1 MKKIVVFFS
10 VATFLFFLPLLTSA
24 ETKTGLITTEEG
36 TYYYIDGVKQTG
48 FQIIDGK
55 TYFFSRI
62 GNNEM
67 RTGMFNIDGVGYYFN
82 EEGIMQTGWY
92 NDGTNTYYFDEDGKR
107 ASGFKKI
114 EDNTYF
120 FSRIG
125 NNEMRTGMFNIDG
138 VGYYFNE
145 EGMMQTG
152 WYNDGTNTYY
162 FDEDGKRVSGFKK
175 IEGNTYFF
183 SRINNNEMRTGVILI
198 DGDSYAFNEEGI
210 MQTGWYQDATDTY
223 YFDENGKGLTG
234 FQTINYKKYFFSR
247 INKHEMR
254 TGVILI
260 DGDSYAFDE
269 DGIMQTGWYKDGTNT
284 YYFYSSGKGAV
295 DFVDIDGSTYFFSR
309 LGLHEMRTGQ
319 VYVDGNL
326 CYLAADGKLEKI
338 QYIPT
343 YYMQRDARWKDIRY
357 GFSTMGGTG
366 CAPTSMAMAF
376 QSILRRQVLPTEV
389 ADFLYYHTNEFNK
402 YTSGSSG
409 MAIIYATSYFG
420 IDIRGVSSLEE
431 LNKALEDG
439 KIVFAAMANGK
450 FATPKWNHAIVLYN
464 YSNGNTIALDP
475 LNTANN
481 GWIST
486 AQVWNERSL
495 DPDDLRG
502 GASFY
507 ILG

>member
-24 ETKTGLITTEEG
+24 ETKNGLITTEEG

-48 FQIIDGK
+48 FQIIDSK

-82 EEGIMQTGWY
+82 EEGVMQTGWY
-92 NDGTNTYYFDEDGKR
+92 KDGTNTYYFDEDGKR
-107 ASGFKKI
+107 VSGFKRI
-114 EDNTYF
+114 EGNTYF
-120 FSRIG
+120 FSRIN

-247 INKHEMR
+247 INKHEMH
-254 TGVILI
+254 
-260 DGDSYAFDE
+260 GDSYAFDE

-486 AQVWNERSL
+486 TQVWNERSL